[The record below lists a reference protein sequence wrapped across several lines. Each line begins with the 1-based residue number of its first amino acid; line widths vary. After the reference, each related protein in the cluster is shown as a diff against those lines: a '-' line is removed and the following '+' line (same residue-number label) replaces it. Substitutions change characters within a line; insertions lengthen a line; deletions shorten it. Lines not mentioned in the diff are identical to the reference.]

1 MTYLSRQPNQVGE
14 MSQVQLRLYLWL
26 QCLDLNNSYKTQQED
41 GEPDPVEEED
51 GEYVPR
57 HEELLERAERAS
69 LETSAV
75 YVDPNSSTNLWRV
88 YFLKSLRSVDVHR

>member
-1 MTYLSRQPNQVGE
+1 MIYLSRQLNQVG
-14 MSQVQLRLYLWL
+14 VFNIDLLRWNLWV

-41 GEPDPVEEED
+41 GEDQSVEEED
-51 GEYVPR
+51 GEYYVPR

-75 YVDPNSSTNLWRV
+75 YVDPNNSSTNLWRV
-88 YFLKSLRSVDVHR
+88 YFLNYQ

>member
-1 MTYLSRQPNQVGE
+1 MTSK
-14 MSQVQLRLYLWL
+14 
-26 QCLDLNNSYKTQQED
+26 CLDLNNSYKTQQED

-51 GEYVPR
+51 GEYYVPR

-75 YVDPNSSTNLWRV
+75 YVDPNNSSTNL
-88 YFLKSLRSVDVHR
+88 